1 MLLIYTHKITPRLTY
16 IMRHI
21 FINILG
27 VELDFTTK
35 VEEFIK
41 HTGPKITYTKQPLQN
56 EFFIRSN
63 ELLFNQGIND
73 IQLSIA
79 DWEGTP
85 CFFPTGERSN
95 LPYDIFAAS
104 FFLISR
110 YEEYLPHVKD
120 VHSRF
125 SPKDS
130 IAYQN
135 GFLQKPVVDIWA
147 FKLLEALKERFD
159 DFEYKIKGY
168 DFVSVLDVATSH
180 CYANRGIVRG
190 LVGLIMDFGTLKFK
204 RVADR
209 ISVGLNR
216 MKDPFDNYE
225 ELIALH
231 KKYKVKCN
239 FFFQFADYSKYDKNV
254 STNSMKFKSL
264 IKYVADYAPVSLA
277 ASYSSFTDLELLKKE
292 KANLEEVINRPVNS
306 SKMRYNRVDV
316 PETYRNLIAAEF
328 TDDYTMGYTYE
339 LGFRAGTCTAFQF
352 YDIPLEVKQPIK
364 VHPFAIHD
372 YALAKIK
379 KDEAILQ
386 QVKKIKHEVNK
397 VNGTMIIM
405 FSNELLGNKD
415 DRDWMSL
422 YAEILKEQY
431 V

>member
-1 MLLIYTHKITPRLTY
+1 
-16 IMRHI
+16 
-21 FINILG
+21 
-27 VELDFTTK
+27 
-35 VEEFIK
+35 
-41 HTGPKITYTKQPLQN
+41 KQPLQN

-63 ELLFNQGIND
+63 ELLFEQGIND

-85 CFFPTGERSN
+85 CFFTTGERSN

-120 VHSRF
+120 IHSRF

-147 FKLLEALKERFD
+147 YKLLEALKERFD

-180 CYANRGIVRG
+180 CYANRGIARG
-190 LVGLIMDFGTLKFK
+190 LAGLLMDLGSLRLK
-204 RVADR
+204 RVIDR
-209 ISVGLNR
+209 ILVGLNR
-216 MKDPFDNYE
+216 MKDPFDNYA

-231 KKYKVKCN
+231 KKYNVKCN

-277 ASYSSFTDLELLKKE
+277 ASYSSFTDLELLRKE
-292 KANLEEVINRPVNS
+292 KANLEEVINRPVNN

-316 PETYRNLIAAEF
+316 PETYRNLITAEF

-339 LGFRAGTCTAFQF
+339 LGFRAGTCTTFQF

-372 YALAKIK
+372 YALSKIK
-379 KDEAILQ
+379 KDEVILQ
-386 QVKKIKHEVNK
+386 QVKKITDEVNQ
-397 VNGTMIIM
+397 VNGTAIVM

-422 YAEILKEQY
+422 YAEILKEQH

>member
-21 FINILG
+21 FVNLLG
-27 VELDFTTK
+27 IAIDFTTK

-41 HTGPKITYTKQPLQN
+41 HSGPKITYAKQPLQN

-63 ELLFNQGIND
+63 ELLFEQGIND
-73 IQLSIA
+73 IQVSIV

-95 LPYDIFAAS
+95 LPFDIFAAS
-104 FFLISR
+104 FFLIAR

-120 VHSRF
+120 IHGRF

-135 GFLQKPVVDIWA
+135 EFLQQPVVDLWA
-147 FKLLEALKERFD
+147 YKLLEALKERF
-159 DFEYKIKGY
+159 ENIEHRKRSY
-168 DFVSVLDVATSH
+168 DFISLLDVATSH
-180 CYANRGIVRG
+180 CYANRGVVRG
-190 LVGLIMDFGTLKFK
+190 MAGLMMDLGTFKFK
-204 RVADR
+204 RVFER
-209 ISVGLNR
+209 IAVGIGKGR
-216 MKDPFDNYE
+216 DPYDNFA
-225 ELIALH
+225 ELIDLH
-231 KKYKVKCN
+231 KQYGVKSN

-254 STNSMKFKSL
+254 STNSIRFMSL

-277 ASYSSFTDLELLKKE
+277 ASYSSFTNMELLKKE
-292 KANLEEVINRPVNS
+292 KANLEEVINRPVNN

-316 PETYRNLIAAEF
+316 PETYRNLISVEF
-328 TDDYTMGYTYE
+328 TDDFTMGYTHE
-339 LGFRAGTCTAFQF
+339 LGFRAGTCTPFQF

-372 YALAKIK
+372 YALSKIK
-379 KDEAILQ
+379 KEEVILQ
-386 QVKKIKHEVNK
+386 QVNSIASQIKK
-397 VNGTMIIM
+397 VNGTLITM

-415 DRDWMSL
+415 DQDWMSI
-422 YAEILKEQY
+422 YTKIIKEQH

>member
-95 LPYDIFAAS
+95 LPYDVFAAS

>member
-21 FINILG
+21 FVNILG

-63 ELLFNQGIND
+63 ELLFEQGIND
-73 IQLSIA
+73 VQVSIA

-85 CFFPTGERSN
+85 CFFATSERSN

-120 VHSRF
+120 IHSRF

-147 FKLLEALKERFD
+147 YKLLEALKERFD

-180 CYANRGIVRG
+180 CYANRGIARG
-190 LVGLIMDFGTLKFK
+190 LAGLLMDLGSLRLK
-204 RVADR
+204 RVIDR
-209 ISVGLNR
+209 ILVGLNR
-216 MKDPFDNYE
+216 MKDPFDNYA

-231 KKYKVKCN
+231 KKYNVKCN

-277 ASYSSFTDLELLKKE
+277 ASYSSFTDLELLRKE

-316 PETYRNLIAAEF
+316 PETYRNLITAEF

-339 LGFRAGTCTAFQF
+339 LGFRAGTCTVFQF

-372 YALAKIK
+372 YALSKIK
-379 KDEAILQ
+379 KDEVVLQ
-386 QVKKIKHEVNK
+386 QVKKITDEVNQ
-397 VNGTMIIM
+397 VNGTTIVM

-422 YAEILKEQY
+422 YAEILKEQH

>member
-1 MLLIYTHKITPRLTY
+1 MK
-16 IMRHI
+16 HI
-21 FINILG
+21 FVNILG
-27 VELDFTTK
+27 VQLDFTTK
-35 VEEFIK
+35 VEAFIK

-63 ELLFNQGIND
+63 DLLFEQGIND

-85 CFFPTGERSN
+85 CFFPTGDRSN
-95 LPYDIFAAS
+95 LPYDVFAAS

-147 FKLLEALKERFD
+147 YKLLEALKERFI

-190 LVGLIMDFGTLKFK
+190 LAGLLMDFGTLKFK
-204 RVADR
+204 RVTDR
-209 ISVGLNR
+209 ISVGINR

-225 ELIALH
+225 ALIALH
-231 KKYKVKCN
+231 KKYNVKCN

-316 PETYRNLIAAEF
+316 PETYRNLITAEF

-379 KDEAILQ
+379 KDEVLLQ
-386 QVKKIKHEVNK
+386 HVRKIKDEVNK
-397 VNGTMIIM
+397 VNGTMIVM

-422 YAEILKEQY
+422 YAEILKEQH

>member
-1 MLLIYTHKITPRLTY
+1 
-16 IMRHI
+16 MRHI
-21 FINILG
+21 FVNILG

-63 ELLFNQGIND
+63 ELLFEQGIND

-85 CFFPTGERSN
+85 CFFTTGERSN

-120 VHSRF
+120 IHSRF

-147 FKLLEALKERFD
+147 YKLLEALKERFD

-180 CYANRGIVRG
+180 CYANRGIARG
-190 LVGLIMDFGTLKFK
+190 LAGLLMDIGSLRLK
-204 RVADR
+204 RVIDR
-209 ISVGLNR
+209 ILVGINR
-216 MKDPFDNYE
+216 MKDPFDNYA

-231 KKYKVKCN
+231 KKYNVKCN

-277 ASYSSFTDLELLKKE
+277 ASYSSFTDLELLRKE

-316 PETYRNLIAAEF
+316 PETYRNLITAEF

-339 LGFRAGTCTAFQF
+339 LGFRAGTCTTFQF

-372 YALAKIK
+372 YALSKIK
-379 KDEAILQ
+379 KDEVILQ
-386 QVKKIKHEVNK
+386 RVKKITDEVNQ
-397 VNGTMIIM
+397 VNGTAIVM

-422 YAEILKEQY
+422 YAEILKEQH

>member
-1 MLLIYTHKITPRLTY
+1 MLLIYTHKITPRFTY

-21 FINILG
+21 FVNILG

-63 ELLFNQGIND
+63 ELLFEQGIND

-95 LPYDIFAAS
+95 LPYDVFAAS

-135 GFLQKPVVDIWA
+135 DFLQKPVVDIWA
-147 FKLLEALKERFD
+147 YKLLEALKERFD

-190 LVGLIMDFGTLKFK
+190 LAGLLMDFGTLKFK
-204 RVADR
+204 RVVDR

-231 KKYKVKCN
+231 KKYNVKCN

-277 ASYSSFTDLELLKKE
+277 ASYSSFSNLELLRKE

-306 SKMRYNRVDV
+306 SKMRYNRVDI
-316 PETYRNLIAAEF
+316 PETYRNLITAEF

-364 VHPFAIHD
+364 VHPFVIHD

-379 KDEAILQ
+379 KDEVILQ
-386 QVKKIKHEVNK
+386 QLKKIKHEVSQ
-397 VNGTMIIM
+397 VNGTMIVM

-422 YAEILKEQY
+422 YAEILKELH

>member
-1 MLLIYTHKITPRLTY
+1 
-16 IMRHI
+16 MRHI
-21 FINILG
+21 FVNILG

-63 ELLFNQGIND
+63 ELLFEQGIND

-85 CFFPTGERSN
+85 CFFTTGERSN

-120 VHSRF
+120 IHSRF

-147 FKLLEALKERFD
+147 YKLLEALKERFD

-180 CYANRGIVRG
+180 CYANRGIARG
-190 LVGLIMDFGTLKFK
+190 LAGLLMDLGSLRLK
-204 RVADR
+204 RVIDR

-216 MKDPFDNYE
+216 MKDPFDNYA

-231 KKYKVKCN
+231 KKYNVKCN

-277 ASYSSFTDLELLKKE
+277 ASYSSFTDLELLRKE
-292 KANLEEVINRPVNS
+292 KANLEEVINRPVNN

-316 PETYRNLIAAEF
+316 PETYRNLITAEF

-339 LGFRAGTCTAFQF
+339 LGFRAGTCTTFQF

-372 YALAKIK
+372 YALSKIK
-379 KDEAILQ
+379 KDEVILQ
-386 QVKKIKHEVNK
+386 QVKKITDEVNQ
-397 VNGTMIIM
+397 VNGTAIVM

-415 DRDWMSL
+415 DRNWMSL
-422 YAEILKEQY
+422 YAEILKEQH

>member
-21 FINILG
+21 FVNILG

-63 ELLFNQGIND
+63 ELLFEQGIND

-85 CFFPTGERSN
+85 CFFTTGERSN

-120 VHSRF
+120 IHSRF

-147 FKLLEALKERFD
+147 YKLLEALKERFD

-180 CYANRGIVRG
+180 CYANRGIARG
-190 LVGLIMDFGTLKFK
+190 LAGLLMDIGSLRLK
-204 RVADR
+204 RVIDR
-209 ISVGLNR
+209 ILVGINR
-216 MKDPFDNYE
+216 MKDPFDNYA

-231 KKYKVKCN
+231 KKYNVKCN

-277 ASYSSFTDLELLKKE
+277 ASYSSFTDLELLRKE
-292 KANLEEVINRPVNS
+292 KANLEEVINRPVNN

-316 PETYRNLIAAEF
+316 PETYRNLITAEF

-339 LGFRAGTCTAFQF
+339 LGFRAGTCTTFQF

-372 YALAKIK
+372 YALSKIK
-379 KDEAILQ
+379 KDEVILQ
-386 QVKKIKHEVNK
+386 QVKKITDEVNQ
-397 VNGTMIIM
+397 VNGTAIVM

-422 YAEILKEQY
+422 YAEILKEQH